1 MSATASSRPFVPTGS
16 RLLIAERFV
25 APCPRLSEIVLPLD
39 VIAREP
45 PARLLLVVI
54 AEAAGSR
61 RRMTIL
67 AQPALSERDVL
78 RLAFAPFDTAAGETF
93 LLGAVDAGPAITEV
107 DEALVDWIRA
117 SAGDHAPI
125 VLDCRGEEEGSP
137 QADGL
142 IRDEQRMTVHRTRP
156 SATPAIRTAHWIDAF
171 WCDASGIWLRGWV
184 HAYEHRV
191 RALRLESGGRVAR
204 TELFSDRPDL
214 LVHYPEHEH
223 VRHGGFA
230 LYLAC
235 PPGHPATLTVET
247 DGGSAVLPF
256 SLPEGPIPPWPSEP
270 YAGDTLSP
278 VVRRFAGLV
287 NALIDGLGDP
297 RGGRLLQIG
306 SRVPAGEAAVPPR
319 ELLRGRLIGLDIHP
333 GCNVDLV
340 GDAHSLS
347 RFLRAGSFQGVLSSS
362 VLEHLQAPWV
372 VAAEINRVLAIGGL
386 VYQHVPAAW
395 PGHSQPN
402 DFWRF
407 SSEGLRVLFGPATG
421 FEILEVCD
429 SAQAAIIPA
438 PDWRGGFLDMPT
450 IPALAMAEIVAR
462 KVEEIPPGAVAWP
475 EQASERRSR
484 HYPLEGLR
492 PRTPGNRS

>member
-1 MSATASSRPFVPTGS
+1 MSATTSSRPFVPTGS

-25 APCPRLSEIVLPLD
+25 APCARLSEVVLPLD

-45 PARLLLVVI
+45 PARLLLIVI
-54 AEAAGSR
+54 AETDGNR
-61 RRMTIL
+61 RVTIL
-67 AQPALSERDVL
+67 SPTDLSERDVL
-78 RLAFAPFDTAAGETF
+78 RLAFAPFDRAAGETF
-93 LLGAVDAGPAITEV
+93 LLGAVDAGPDLAGV
-107 DEALVDWIRA
+107 DESLVDWIRA
-117 SAGDHAPI
+117 SAGDHSPI
-125 VLDCRGEEEGSP
+125 VLECRGEDGS
-137 QADGL
+137 AHGDDL
-142 IRDEQRMTVHRTRP
+142 LRDEQRMAVHRTRY
-156 SATPAIRTAHWIDAF
+156 SATRAIRTAHWIDAF

-184 HAYEHRV
+184 HAYEHPV
-191 RALRLESGGRVAR
+191 RALRLEAGGRVTR
-204 TELFSDRPDL
+204 TEVFADRPDL

-247 DGGSAVLPF
+247 DGGSAVVPF

-270 YAGDTLSP
+270 DAGDTLSP
-278 VVRRFAGLV
+278 VLRRFVGLV
-287 NALIDGLGDP
+287 NDLVDA

-319 ELLRGRLIGLDIHP
+319 ELLRGRLTGLDIHP
-333 GCNVDLV
+333 GSNVDLV

-347 RFLRAGSFQGVLSSS
+347 RFLRPGSFQGVLSSS
-362 VLEHLQAPWV
+362 VLEHLQTPWV
-372 VAAEINRVLAIGGL
+372 VAAEINRVLAMGGL

-438 PDWRGGFLDMPT
+438 PDWRSGFLDMPT

-462 KVEEIPPGAVAWP
+462 KVEEIPPGAVSWP